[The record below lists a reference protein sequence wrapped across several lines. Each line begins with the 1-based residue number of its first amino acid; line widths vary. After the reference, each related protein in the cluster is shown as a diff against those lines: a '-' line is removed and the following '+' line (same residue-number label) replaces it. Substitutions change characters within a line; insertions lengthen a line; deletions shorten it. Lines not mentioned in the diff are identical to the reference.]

1 MTQPLS
7 EQQVAILKVI
17 LNAKPELRNA
27 ILKNADK
34 NLVCSICEIVLN
46 ILSGNIK
53 LDDQQKKKLSK
64 HKDLL
69 RRVVKKTKG
78 WKQKRTIIQ
87 KGGNFLI
94 PLLAPII
101 GSLIAK
107 IFE

>member
-1 MTQPLS
+1 MSESLS
-7 EQQVAILKVI
+7 DEQVAILKVI

-27 ILKNADK
+27 ILLNADK
-34 NLVCSICEIVLN
+34 ELVCSICEIVLN
-46 ILSGNIK
+46 LLSGNIK
-53 LDDQQKKKLSK
+53 IDDQQKKKLSK

-69 RRVVKKTKG
+69 RNIVKKTKG
-78 WKQKRTIIQ
+78 WKQKRQIIQ

-107 IFE
+107 VFE